1 MAWPS
6 LSQFLI
12 QAPGLGQSASLEQLA
27 QALADGSHDYA
38 VVLTPQRSPLGLV
51 RAARL
56 LTHLLAQPAPLAA
69 ALNSYPDWLEPIA
82 LVAVDAPL
90 ESLFLKGAGLPGSPC
105 AVVNEQ
111 QVYLGLLDWKQLLPL
126 LAERFISPASPSGAA
141 WQSWSSYSAAALPA
155 QAAATLEANLPPP
168 AAPAARYP
176 PDPRSAWLLELN
188 HELKSPLTSLLGLSA
203 LLQDPR
209 LGDLSARQARYAR
222 LMHQTTRQLAT
233 TINQLLDW
241 FRLESGQL
249 VLLPGPINLAEL
261 SGQLSRFVEAQL
273 QAPLGEPSGAQADDQ
288 GRAEPLPF
296 SWQIAPGL
304 TSVVADLLR
313 LRQIL
318 HHLIGYGFSQ
328 MAPITACGLD
338 VERWDDWIALT
349 IWHTG
354 SWLSPPVKL
363 QLLQQHSGR
372 ETAEL
377 PVERHDLGLILTG
390 RLVRLHGGEIS
401 TRATAAGSRLTVLLP
416 DSRAGD
422 TVEAQALWLA
432 QPETDNTA
440 GSPEASQAPPPALT
454 APTVLLLLACLNETI
469 AETVI
474 DSLAQTRFRVAIA
487 RTGPELA
494 SKAERLQPALVLVHT
509 ETLWLVEGERERD
522 RTSSHRPWIAL
533 DEPAIAAKPSQIAGL
548 AAAPLGRL
556 TTAAIEQQLL
566 PQLQAALAAIVTA
579 LPRSLTELTLLHLGE
594 LPTGAV
600 DASPAWSLHGWLHTC
615 QCRVLEV
622 DDLAQAEVL
631 CRVWKPDVVVLDPT
645 IVEPEQ
651 CLARLAQLP
660 SLSRRPLITLTPA
673 LTAAAQQFPT
683 LSVFPFAEALS
694 LEAEAATAR
703 LIDLVLRAANQRR

>member
-12 QAPGLGQSASLEQLA
+12 QAPGLGQTASLEQLA
-27 QALADGSHDYA
+27 QALASSSHDYA

-56 LTHLLAQPAPLAA
+56 LTQLVAQPTEPLDA
-69 ALNSYPDWLEPIA
+69 ALADYPSWLEPIA

-126 LAERFISPASPSGAA
+126 LAERFISLPSSSDAT
-141 WQSWSSYSAAALPA
+141 WQSWSSYSAAVLPV
-155 QAAATLEANLPPP
+155 QATTTLEAGPPLVAP
-168 AAPAARYP
+168 PAARYP

-209 LGDLSARQARYAR
+209 LGELSARQARYAR

-249 VLLPGPINLAEL
+249 VLLPGPINLVEL
-261 SGQLSRFVEAQL
+261 CGQLSRFAGAQL
-273 QAPLGEPSGAQADDQ
+273 QAPPDDLSRDQTRAAQD
-288 GRAEPLPF
+288 RAGPPPF

-318 HHLIGYGFSQ
+318 HHLISYGVSQ
-328 MAPITACGLD
+328 MAPVTACGLD
-338 VERWDDWIALT
+338 VERWAGWIALT
-349 IWHTG
+349 VWYKG
-354 SWLSPPVKL
+354 SRLSQPAKL

-401 TRATAAGSRLTVLLP
+401 TCSTAVGGRLTVLLP

-422 TVEAQALWLA
+422 TIEAQALWLA
-432 QPETDNTA
+432 QSKMDDAA
-440 GSPEASQAPPPALT
+440 GSPEVGSACPPAVP
-454 APTVLLLLACLNETI
+454 AASTVLLLLACLNETI
-469 AETVI
+469 TEAVI
-474 DSLAQTRFRVAIA
+474 DSLEQTHFRVAIA
-487 RTGPELA
+487 RTGPELV
-494 SKAERLQPALVLVHT
+494 SKAQRLQPALILVHT
-509 ETLWLVEGERERD
+509 ETAWPAECALID
-522 RTSSHRPWIAL
+522 RPWIAL
-533 DEPAIAAKPSQIAGL
+533 DNPAIAAEPAQPTSL
-548 AAAPLGRL
+548 AASPISRL
-556 TTAAIEQQLL
+556 TTATMNQQLL
-566 PQLQAALAAIVTA
+566 PQLQAALAAGVTA
-579 LPRSLTELTLLHLGE
+579 PPRSLTELTLLHLGE
-594 LPTGAV
+594 LPTGAI

-673 LTAAAQQFPT
+673 LTAAAQRFPK
-683 LSVFPFAEALS
+683 LAVFPFAEALS
-694 LEAEAATAR
+694 LEAEVATAR
-703 LIDLVLRAANQRR
+703 LIDLVLRAANQSC